1 VFQDNHLS
9 VQFKAAPHLRWPGFL
24 LGYKDHSFAVVSTL
38 EANIPLGAGLI
49 GCDELSAETMATR
62 SLAAYAGNWTA
73 PSARRRLAPYLLLD
87 SGNPFVPR
95 PASCAFAQNGRTWS
109 VALQWRDTEQPAIG
123 PQISAAQQ
131 IAPQSSGGVRATQGG
146 GYWVGIPTLNAMN
159 PAAIAGLESLMKQI
173 EDKAPAIRT
182 AKYFVIDLRGNGGG
196 NTFVALR
203 ALNAIWGAGA
213 LAGVRPKNLQAQWR
227 ASAGTAA
234 YLKSVLPLI
243 RQMFEKQSIA
253 YSGLSKVV
261 QGFDQAIAKGQALYV
276 DDDEYSI
283 LDADKN
289 SPRYNVSARAFVLT
303 DGACQSS
310 CLNLMDL
317 ILKLPNVVQIGEET
331 GSDTNYLE
339 NRPVPLP
346 SGFAMLQFP
355 TKLYRNRARGA
366 NEAYE
371 PAYSWNGDITDT
383 AKLEQWVAGLGM

>member
-1 VFQDNHLS
+1 
-9 VQFKAAPHLRWPGFL
+9 
-24 LGYKDHSFAVVSTL
+24 
-38 EANIPLGAGLI
+38 
-49 GCDELSAETMATR
+49 
-62 SLAAYAGNWTA
+62 
-73 PSARRRLAPYLLLD
+73 
-87 SGNPFVPR
+87 
-95 PASCAFAQNGRTWS
+95 
-109 VALQWRDTEQPAIG
+109 
-123 PQISAAQQ
+123 
-131 IAPQSSGGVRATQGG
+131 
-146 GYWVGIPTLNAMN
+146 
-159 PAAIAGLESLMKQI
+159 
-173 EDKAPAIRT
+173 
-182 AKYFVIDLRGNGGG
+182 
-196 NTFVALR
+196 
-203 ALNAIWGAGA
+203 
-213 LAGVRPKNLQAQWR
+213 
-227 ASAGTAA
+227 
-234 YLKSVLPLI
+234 
-243 RQMFEKQSIA
+243 MFEKQAIA